1 MTDNDP
7 APAGEAIGYAEILK
21 RLPHR
26 YPFLLIDRAEDYQP
40 SQSIVGIK
48 NVTFNEPFFNGHFP
62 GDPVMPGV
70 LIIEAIAQTGAV
82 LMGKSLQIDPDGKII
97 LFMSVDNAR
106 FRMPVRP
113 GDSLRMPVA
122 VTRARGDI
130 FKFNGKAMVG
140 DKVAA
145 ECDFAA
151 MVVESQRSNA

>member
-1 MTDNDP
+1 MDKDAET
-7 APAGEAIGYAEILK
+7 AGEAIDHAEILR

-26 YPFLLIDRAEDYQP
+26 YPFLMIDRAEDYRP

-48 NVTFNEPFFNGHFP
+48 NVTFNEPFFPGHFP

-70 LIIEAIAQTGAV
+70 MVIEAIAQTGAV
-82 LMGKSLQIDPDGKII
+82 LMGKSLQIDPKGKII

-106 FRMPVRP
+106 FRLPVRP
-113 GDSLRMPVA
+113 GDQLRMRVE

-130 FKFNGKAMVG
+130 FKFHGRAMLG
-140 DKVAA
+140 DRVAA

-151 MVVESQRSNA
+151 MVAPSARNET

>member
-1 MTDNDP
+1 MDKDAET
-7 APAGEAIGYAEILK
+7 AGEAIDHAEILR

-26 YPFLLIDRAEDYQP
+26 YPFLMIDRAEDYRP

-48 NVTFNEPFFNGHFP
+48 NVTFNEPFFPGHFP

-70 LIIEAIAQTGAV
+70 LVIEAIAQTGAV
-82 LMGKSLQIDPDGKII
+82 LMGKSLQIDPTGKII

-106 FRMPVRP
+106 FRLPVRP
-113 GDSLRMPVA
+113 GDQLRMHVE

-130 FKFNGKAMVG
+130 FKFKGRALVDG
-140 DKVAA
+140 RVAA

-151 MVVESQRSNA
+151 MVAESQRQNA

>member
-1 MTDNDP
+1 MDKDAET
-7 APAGEAIGYAEILK
+7 AGEAIDHAEILR

-26 YPFLLIDRAEDYQP
+26 YPFLMIDRAEDYRP

-48 NVTFNEPFFNGHFP
+48 NVTFNEPFFPGHFP

-70 LIIEAIAQTGAV
+70 MVIEAIAQTGAV
-82 LMGKSLQIDPDGKII
+82 LMGKSLQIEPKGKII

-106 FRMPVRP
+106 FRLPVRP
-113 GDSLRMPVA
+113 GDQLRMRVE

-130 FKFNGKAMVG
+130 FKFHGRAMLG
-140 DKVAA
+140 DRVAA

-151 MVVESQRSNA
+151 MVAPSARNET